1 MARFKY
7 MGKGETRCRVSA
19 ESGDNVKV
27 VEGEV
32 IEVELGS
39 HPELTEYYFERG
51 HFVRIEDG
59 SAEESAA
66 VEAPKSKRKSKKA
79 EEAAE

>member
-7 MGKGETRCRVSA
+7 MGKGETRCRVSS

-32 IEVELGS
+32 INVELGS
-39 HPELTEYYFERG
+39 HPELTEAYFERG
-51 HFVRIEDG
+51 QFVRVEDAPENPREG
-59 SAEESAA
+59 EGVE
-66 VEAPKSKRKSKKA
+66 EAPKKKSKKIA
-79 EEAAE
+79 Q

>member
-7 MGKGETRCRVSA
+7 MGKGETRVRVSS

-32 IEVELGS
+32 IEVEIGS
-39 HPELTEYYFERG
+39 HPELTESYFARG
-51 HFVRIEDG
+51 HFVPVEEAP
-59 SAEESAA
+59 AEED
-66 VEAPKSKRKSKKA
+66 APKSKRKSKKA